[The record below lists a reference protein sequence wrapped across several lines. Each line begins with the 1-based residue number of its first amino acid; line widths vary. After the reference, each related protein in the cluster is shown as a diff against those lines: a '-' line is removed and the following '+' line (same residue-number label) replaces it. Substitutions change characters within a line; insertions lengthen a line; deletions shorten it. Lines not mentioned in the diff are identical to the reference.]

1 MSFGTLKHGD
11 TRNRKIKTGSFEHI
25 QPEIY
30 CVLHGWL
37 PLFVTGG
44 EEGFQAKHVHCD
56 RKPKNG
62 AEFEKEKAL
71 AAAV

>member
-1 MSFGTLKHGD
+1 MSYGTLNHGD
-11 TRNRKIKTGSFEHI
+11 TRQRNINAGGFERI

-30 CVLHGWL
+30 CEVHGWF
-37 PLFVTGG
+37 PIWLFGDAD
-44 EEGFQAKHVHCD
+44 GFKKRHAHCD

-62 AEFEKEKAL
+62 AELKEAL